1 MIDPQL
7 IRSHFPIFQRQAGLV
22 YLDNAATTQR
32 PQMVIDKISRF
43 YSQENANI
51 HRGLYALSVGATTN
65 YEGVRDSVK
74 DFIGGKTRE
83 SIAFTR
89 GTTEAINVVANS
101 YVKPRMKA
109 GDNVVI
115 SAMEHHSNLI
125 PWQQICLQKGAEL
138 RIIPVDN
145 SGELA
150 VNKIA
155 GLLDHK
161 TRMLALTHISNTL
174 GTVNPVDRI
183 VEIAHGKNVPVLI
196 DAAQSACFYPLEVE
210 DMGCEFLAFSAHK
223 MFGPFGAGVLYTDPD
238 LIEDM
243 APYNFGGGM
252 ITHVGFDE
260 SKFMIYPYNLEAGTG
275 QIAEVIGLSA
285 AIEYLKGID
294 KMEAI
299 AYVSELAAYFTE
311 KLAGVKNAVTVGNP
325 GNRTGIVS
333 FLLDNIH
340 PHDVATFL
348 AEENI
353 ALRAGH
359 HCTQPLLELMGV
371 KATLRVSFS
380 VYNTKEEIDH
390 MIDVLKKV
398 QKFWL

>member
-32 PQMVIDKISRF
+32 PQTVIDRISKF

-51 HRGLYALSVGATTN
+51 HRGLYAMSVGATAN
-65 YEGVRDSVK
+65 YEGVRDRVK

-89 GTTEAINVVANS
+89 GATEAINVVANS

-155 GLLDHK
+155 DLLDHK
-161 TRMLALTHISNTL
+161 TRMLAFTHISNTL
-174 GTVNPVDRI
+174 GTVNPVDQI

-210 DMGCEFLAFSAHK
+210 AIGCEFLAFSAHK
-223 MFGPFGAGVLYTDPD
+223 MFGPFGVGVLYTDPE

-260 SKFMIYPYNLEAGTG
+260 STFMTYPYNLEAGTG

-285 AIEYLKGID
+285 AIEYLKNID

-299 AYVSELAAYFTE
+299 AYVSELASYFTE
-311 KLAGVKNAVTVGNP
+311 KLTGVKNAVTVGNP

-380 VYNTKEEIDH
+380 VYNTKEEIDR
-390 MIDVLKKV
+390 MIDVLRKV
-398 QKFWL
+398 QKFWS